1 MKIIIAEDDPVS
13 MRALRTILEGLGHQV
28 TAVPNGVQAW
38 AALQAETFAIV
49 ITDWM
54 MPEMDG
60 IELCRNIRARKN
72 VPYTCVILLTAKQTR
87 EDRVQGLNAGA
98 DVFLTKPLD
107 RSDLIARLQVA
118 ERILML
124 EQGISPVKMRAA

>member
-13 MRALRTILEGLGHQV
+13 MRALRTVLEGLGHHV
-28 TAVPNGVQAW
+28 TAVANGAQAW
-38 AALQAETFAIV
+38 AALQAETFPIV

-60 IELCRNIRARKN
+60 IELCRNIRTRKN
-72 VPYTCVILLTAKQTR
+72 VPYTCVIMLTAKQTR

-98 DVFLTKPLD
+98 DVFLTKPLN
-107 RSDLIARLQVA
+107 RADLIARMQVA

-124 EQGISPVKMRAA
+124 EQAERAGVA